1 MGERRRISNNIM
13 VKSDLSTITK
23 SQTDRNKNMRSQELK
38 LDMQKMPFMGSCT
51 EQLEENSVKFL
62 IGDVNEQSIME
73 IVQWIIL
80 KNVNPKE
87 GETLTLYINSIGGS
101 LYDAF
106 ALIDV
111 MNRSVLPIR
120 TIGIGY
126 LLSAALLIFVSGTK
140 GERYIGKN
148 TGILSHQFSTELE
161 GKHHDIKA
169 HLVETNNC
177 NTRMLNILHEATGLD
192 RRKIQKTLLPPTDV
206 WLTVEDL
213 LKYQAADHI
222 Y

>member
-1 MGERRRISNNIM
+1 MRNDEGSNC
-13 VKSDLSTITK
+13 
-23 SQTDRNKNMRSQELK
+23 TDRNLPSISGCSEEL
-38 LDMQKMPFMGSCT
+38 
-51 EQLEENSVKFL
+51 ENNNIKFL
-62 IGDVNEQSIME
+62 VGSVNEQSIMDV
-73 IVQWIIL
+73 IQWIIM
-80 KNVNPKE
+80 KNVKPQENE
-87 GETLTLYINSIGGS
+87 MLTLYINSTGGS

-106 ALIDV
+106 ALVDV
-111 MNRSVLPIR
+111 MNRSKIPIR

-140 GERYIGKN
+140 GERYVGKN

-169 HLVETNNC
+169 HLAETNNC
-177 NTRMLNILHEATGLD
+177 NTRMLNILHEATGID
-192 RRKIQKTLLPPTDV
+192 RKRIQRSLLPPTDV

-213 LKYQAADHI
+213 LEYNAADHI

>member
-1 MGERRRISNNIM
+1 MEQKNESEIEQQKMMLPAFPNVSVREELEDNNI
-13 VKSDLSTITK
+13 
-23 SQTDRNKNMRSQELK
+23 
-38 LDMQKMPFMGSCT
+38 
-51 EQLEENSVKFL
+51 KFL
-62 IGDVNEQSIME
+62 VGEVNEQSVNEVI
-73 IVQWIIL
+73 QWIIL
-80 KNVNPKE
+80 RNLYYKTEKQEV
-87 GETLTLYINSIGGS
+87 LTIFINSTGGS

-106 ALIDV
+106 ALVDV
-111 MNRSVLPIR
+111 MNSSQIPIR

-126 LLSAALLIFVSGTK
+126 LLSAALLIFTSGTK
-140 GERYIGKN
+140 GMRYVGKN

-177 NTRMLNILHEATGLD
+177 NTRMLNILHNATGLD
-192 RRKIQKTLLPPTDV
+192 RKKIQKSLLPPTDV

-213 LKYQAADHI
+213 LKYNAADAI